1 MKRNDRTALSAFL
14 RILPWI
20 VTLLAAAAVGYY
32 ILFPGWGYFHSDCT
46 DTILWAQASY
56 DAGSLF
62 NPDFE
67 YACLLP
73 FGGQLLM
80 LPFIGLFGVSTTTHA
95 IGMLLFLLLFT
106 ASLLLLGRALKWTP
120 GWSAALAALTLLLL
134 SSSDKLREIFW
145 GHIIYYS
152 LGILFLIVGLGL
164 TLSALSALEERNGP
178 LGKKAIAWIAGSAVW
193 MFLCSTNGLQ
203 AMTIFAIPLLAGLAG
218 ERFFDTRRKWA
229 DPWNRTVFLFAVL
242 LAASAGI
249 GWVTGGLLER
259 GLTQGYFDAYS
270 NFSPPDKWMDNLMSF
285 LPAWLTL
292 LGADVRDGAPLTD
305 GEGLLNL
312 IRIGFGLILLAV
324 PVAMTVCYR
333 RFSQRGVRIL
343 LIAHWTMTAL
353 ILMAYVFGYLS
364 SANWRLSP
372 ILASSILLLVVFSH
386 WIATE
391 AGFPR
396 FCLLTLGPAA
406 LAALIALSAVLG
418 MPHDYGRQDG
428 LPALAQYLEDS
439 GLSYG
444 YATFWNSQAITV
456 LSDSAVKV
464 RNINLDEDGGI
475 SIYGYQSNRQWFEP
489 QEGQEQYFLLL
500 TQYEYDQLD
509 VAAHPELEGQETLEY
524 NDYRI
529 VLLEECPFA

>member
-1 MKRNDRTALSAFL
+1 
-14 RILPWI
+14 
-20 VTLLAAAAVGYY
+20 
-32 ILFPGWGYFHSDCT
+32 
-46 DTILWAQASY
+46 
-56 DAGSLF
+56 
-62 NPDFE
+62 
-67 YACLLP
+67 
-73 FGGQLLM
+73 
-80 LPFIGLFGVSTTTHA
+80 
-95 IGMLLFLLLFT
+95 
-106 ASLLLLGRALKWTP
+106 
-120 GWSAALAALTLLLL
+120 
-134 SSSDKLREIFW
+134 
-145 GHIIYYS
+145 
-152 LGILFLIVGLGL
+152 
-164 TLSALSALEERNGP
+164 
-178 LGKKAIAWIAGSAVW
+178 
-193 MFLCSTNGLQ
+193 
-203 AMTIFAIPLLAGLAG
+203 
-218 ERFFDTRRKWA
+218 
-229 DPWNRTVFLFAVL
+229 
-242 LAASAGI
+242 
-249 GWVTGGLLER
+249 
-259 GLTQGYFDAYS
+259 
-270 NFSPPDKWMDNLMSF
+270 MSF

-444 YATFWNSQAITV
+444 MLPSGTPRRSRCCPIRRSRCATSTWTRTAAFRFTGIKATASGSSHRRGRNS
-456 LSDSAVKV
+456 
-464 RNINLDEDGGI
+464 I
-475 SIYGYQSNRQWFEP
+475 S
-489 QEGQEQYFLLL
+489 
-500 TQYEYDQLD
+500 
-509 VAAHPELEGQETLEY
+509 
-524 NDYRI
+524 
-529 VLLEECPFA
+529 CC